1 MRSIGYTC
9 VSRILNEDC
18 LTSINFDQSAS
29 RFRMVD
35 QLIEEFRPYAERFVD
50 DVTES
55 ISELEPHVDS
65 WHVSVNDNRLEAFR
79 DFLRY
84 CTFDAIVVD
93 SLKQISVRT
102 NEQLGIL
109 QKARE
114 EPNSLT
120 ATGQRVLIITTE
132 QSSLLKLDL
141 DMAFVLQDQWI
152 VAPLSKALDDSS
164 GKAEDNYIKLR
175 DLMLERLTVEKIA
188 ERLGQSKSTIFRW
201 RKQYEERLSMD
212 VPGFKK
218 GS

>member
-1 MRSIGYTC
+1 
-9 VSRILNEDC
+9 
-18 LTSINFDQSAS
+18 
-29 RFRMVD
+29 MVD

-152 VAPLSKALDDSS
+152 VAPLRKALDDSS

>member
-1 MRSIGYTC
+1 
-9 VSRILNEDC
+9 
-18 LTSINFDQSAS
+18 
-29 RFRMVD
+29 MVD

-65 WHVSVNDNRLEAFR
+65 WHVSVNNNRFEAFLL
-79 DFLRY
+79 FLRH

-120 ATGQRVLIITTE
+120 ESGNRVLIITTE

-141 DMAFVLQDQWI
+141 DIAFELQEQWI
-152 VAPLSKALDDSS
+152 LAPLRKAIDDSL
-164 GKAEDNYIKLR
+164 GKSEDNYIKLR
-175 DLMLERLTVEKIA
+175 DLMIERLTVEKIA

-201 RKQYEERLSMD
+201 RKQFEDRLIAD
-212 VPGFKK
+212 VPGFKI
-218 GS
+218 GG